1 MNKTLYKQIF
11 KTIKS
16 FQNIV
21 IARHIGVDPDAMA
34 SQMALKRSIEETF
47 KDKNVYAVG
56 NGTIRFNYMGK
67 LDKNVDFSKID
78 NILLIVVDTPDRKRI
93 DLGELNHYEASI
105 KIDHHP
111 FIEKACDIEYIDDSK
126 SSASEMIYDMILETK
141 MVINKEIANLLFC
154 GIVSDTNRFLFN
166 NAKATTFQSV
176 AEMITNFDLDITK
189 NYQNLYNRP
198 FLEMQLLG
206 YMALNMQIT
215 PNKVG
220 YIKVANE
227 IISKYQVD
235 TVSCGSL
242 INEFNYIEEILVW
255 LTATEDLKNN
265 CIRISI
271 RSRGPVINKIA
282 EHYNGGGHRL
292 ASGAR
297 VSTWE
302 EVDSLIKELDKV
314 SQAYLE
320 SEEVK

>member
-111 FIEKACDIEYIDDSK
+111 FIEKTCDIEYIDDSK

-282 EHYNGGGHRL
+282 EVG
-292 ASGAR
+292 S
-297 VSTWE
+297 
-302 EVDSLIKELDKV
+302 
-314 SQAYLE
+314 
-320 SEEVK
+320 